1 MTGLLLSI
9 LGGTFKDWV
18 SSKSE
23 IAKTTAI
30 AKAQNAG
37 KGIAGWSDEYL
48 VVVWSY
54 PLIASFI
61 PFMQPSV
68 EAGFTYLNSL
78 PEWYVGGFITISF
91 AVFGIDKLFKW
102 KGK

>member
-1 MTGLLLSI
+1 MTGFLLSL

-18 SSKSE
+18 SSKSK
-23 IAKTTAI
+23 IAETTAI

-54 PLIASFI
+54 PTVSSFI
-61 PFMQPSV
+61 PALRPSS
-68 EAGFTYLNSL
+68 ADGFAYLSTL
-78 PEWYVGGFITISF
+78 PEWYIGGFITISF